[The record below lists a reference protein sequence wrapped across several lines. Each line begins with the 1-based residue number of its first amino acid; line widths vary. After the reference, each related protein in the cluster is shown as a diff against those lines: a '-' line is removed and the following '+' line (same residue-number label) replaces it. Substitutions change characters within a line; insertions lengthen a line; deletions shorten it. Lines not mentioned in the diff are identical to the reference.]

1 MTLATN
7 ELFSSSSRSAYPR
20 IQPAEGP
27 GAMRTGTFA
36 ANAAATL
43 LPLGCP
49 VAWDSSASMW
59 VAYTQP
65 SDAASYTITS
75 AAATQTDG
83 GSFQLIVDGLSA
95 LIPFDATA
103 AEVEAAVNAVL
114 VDAGKPYSVSAAA
127 TSGGD
132 LGGDTVITLTF
143 DEAAGAP
150 SVLLD
155 GSGLLDGAVPEPD
168 NYVLAA
174 VDAGTQLNQ
183 TNEIR
188 GFVYD
193 KDGLQ
198 LDASDQV
205 QGLVMLRGEV
215 HRDDINTTAMRAALV
230 GSPSEAELDAALKSQ
245 KVRDLGLTVA
255 GLAGVS

>member
-49 VAWDSSASMW
+49 VAWNSSASVW

-65 SDAASYTITS
+65 SDAAVYTIT
-75 AAATQTDG
+75 AG
-83 GSFQLIVDGLSA
+83 
-95 LIPFDATA
+95 ATA
-103 AEVEAAVNAVL
+103 ASAGTFILTIDGIAVVLAYDVAAAAVQSEVNAVL
-114 VDAGKPYSVSAAA
+114 LDAGKPYTIAAVA
-127 TSGGD
+127 TTGTD
-132 LGGDTVITLTF
+132 LGDNDAVVTVTF
-143 DEAAGAP
+143 SENAGAP
-150 SVLLD
+150 SVDL
-155 GSGLLDGAVPEPD
+155 SPAGLTGTAHA
-168 NYVLAA
+168 LAA
-174 VDAGTQLNQ
+174 SDAGTQLNQ

-198 LDASDQV
+198 LDASNEV

-230 GSPSEAELDAALKSQ
+230 GSPSEAELDTALKSQ
-245 KVRDLGLTVA
+245 KVRDLGLTVV